1 MHLQG
6 GAAAKGGGLPPK
18 PSGAPPTLGFPNP
31 RRRGGPR
38 RGAPAHQ
45 GLVPLP
51 LQPLGPSGIGG
62 PTRWTPGT
70 LPVVPVQYRL
80 PPKLS
85 RWPKPDFLYINL
97 YLRTIPEHLVTSGI
111 ASGTPNNFRVT
122 AY

>member
-1 MHLQG
+1 MG
-6 GAAAKGGGLPPK
+6 
-18 PSGAPPTLGFPNP
+18 
-31 RRRGGPR
+31 
-38 RGAPAHQ
+38 GAPAHQ

-51 LQPLGPSGIGG
+51 LQPMGPSGIGV

-85 RWPKPDFLYINL
+85 RWPKLDFLYINL
-97 YLRTIPEHLVTSGI
+97 HLWTILELLMTSGI
-111 ASGTPNNFRVT
+111 SSGTPNNFRVT